1 MKTGCVYILEC
12 SDKSYYVGSTSNLE
26 QRIAQHN
33 AAIFGGYT
41 TSRRPVKLLWSQEF
55 SEIRY
60 AIEAERKIKKWTR
73 AKKEALMRGDF
84 ETLHELSKSTKT
96 KKSSFV
102 SSVPKNRNGIAQDDG

>member
-1 MKTGCVYILEC
+1 M
-12 SDKSYYVGSTSNLE
+12 SDCKNENWLCLHIVGSTSNLE

-41 TSRRPVKLLWSQEF
+41 TLRRPVKLLWSQEF

-96 KKSSFV
+96 KKKNHPSSPPLKR
-102 SSVPKNRNGIAQDDG
+102 SRSG